1 MNRSRRKRREAA
13 LAKYGHPPRPQWVG
27 KMNRLATT
35 GVMPKNP
42 SVSNVLTSS
51 EYHKVRESLGS
62 QRDIAERLGVDIRTV
77 QRREAGEIII
87 TFEAT
92 RALLCLSAIHA
103 LHELLTRVTD
113 NGIKRDLKELVV
125 LLEPH

>member
-1 MNRSRRKRREAA
+1 
-13 LAKYGHPPRPQWVG
+13 
-27 KMNRLATT
+27 
-35 GVMPKNP
+35 MPKNP